1 MKEDIKRIISD
12 FGGMGIIYI
21 FAAPFMTLIVR
32 GTGINNNI
40 VLLLSS
46 ILPIVLLLLPTMRDL
61 KVSPLETSGKIENDM
76 SFVNTIVLTLI
87 SWSLWHFISYGLSI
101 ITKIEIIETIIKSN
115 QDFAAEYINSLSKV
129 SIIISVLI
137 SVITNN
143 LIFRGVLLN
152 SLRKYGD
159 IFAVII
165 SSIMYSIVVGN
176 SFMLPFN
183 LVISLIAGTIYVLT
197 NDIKTPILFSILIY
211 FADTTLYEN
220 IINLFGSWPYFHCIL
235 LIICLIYLA
244 SRKDFRSYIS
254 LLKNQ
259 YREERN
265 DNKGKYAVVFK
276 SEAFIALCLITVL
289 GIAMTVVS
297 EIMK

>member
-1 MKEDIKRIISD
+1 MKEDIKRIISE
-12 FGGMGIIYI
+12 FGGMVIIYL
-21 FAAPFMTLIVR
+21 FAAPFIMTIIR
-32 GTGINNNI
+32 GIGVNHSIAS
-40 VLLLSS
+40 LLSP
-46 ILPIVLLLLPTMRDL
+46 ILPIVILLLPTMRDL
-61 KVSPLETSGKIENDM
+61 KVSPLETNGKIEYDM
-76 SFVNTIVLTLI
+76 SIIDMIVLALV
-87 SWSLWHFISYGLSI
+87 SWALWHFISSGLSI
-101 ITKIEIIETIIKSN
+101 IIKIEIIENILKLQ
-115 QDFAAEYINSLSKV
+115 QDSITEYASSISKV
-129 SIIISVLI
+129 STIISTLI
-137 SVITNN
+137 TVITLN

-159 IFAVII
+159 VFAVII
-165 SSIMYSIVVGN
+165 SSIMYSIFGN

-197 NDIKTPILFSILIY
+197 NDIKAPILFSLLIY
-211 FADTTLYEN
+211 FTGTTIYEN
-220 IINLFGSWPYFHCIL
+220 MINLFGSWAYFHGIL
-235 LIICLIYLA
+235 LIISLLYLA
-244 SRKDFRSYIS
+244 SRRNFRSYIS
-254 LLKNQ
+254 QLKNQ